1 MSKRCISIIKLIIK
15 LLLWELQLISH
26 SSHSPKKTNFFKGA
40 KIITHNILLTV
51 DKLIMTLAVNRITC
65 YEPLCAFSRNSLHYH
80 QSYEETRVWGR
91 YNVYKGRAQE
101 ELIYRT
107 ALCLSYAETYMIVFL
122 SWIYRHLC
130 LQQKSE
136 FFCTILT
143 TEFFS

>member
-51 DKLIMTLAVNRITC
+51 DKLIITLAVNRITC
-65 YEPLCAFSRNSLHYH
+65 YKPLCAFLRNSLHYR

-101 ELIYRT
+101 ELISMYSKSMYSKKFLCICFIIFYHKMMKDVEKRT
-107 ALCLSYAETYMIVFL
+107 F
-122 SWIYRHLC
+122 
-130 LQQKSE
+130 
-136 FFCTILT
+136 
-143 TEFFS
+143 

>member
-65 YEPLCAFSRNSLHYH
+65 YEPLCAFLRNSLHYH

-101 ELIYRT
+101 ELISMYSKKFLCICFIIFYHKMMKDVEKRT
-107 ALCLSYAETYMIVFL
+107 F
-122 SWIYRHLC
+122 
-130 LQQKSE
+130 
-136 FFCTILT
+136 
-143 TEFFS
+143 